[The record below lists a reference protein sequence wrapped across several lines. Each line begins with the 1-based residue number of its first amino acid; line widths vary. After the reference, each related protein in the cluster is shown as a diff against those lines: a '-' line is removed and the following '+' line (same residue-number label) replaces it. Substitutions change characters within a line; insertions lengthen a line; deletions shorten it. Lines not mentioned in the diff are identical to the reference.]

1 MPNTNLISDLKRS
14 FLFSRLN
21 EEQLEEVAGK
31 ARKVL
36 LPERASLFD
45 QGDPAGRFFLLLRGQ
60 IKLYR
65 LSPDGNEKVIEF
77 VQPGQTFAEAI
88 MFLEKHNYP
97 VSAMAL
103 SDAELISIDSAA
115 FAALLRDSMDTC
127 FLVMADMSQRL
138 RGLIREID
146 DLSLHSATCRVSAY
160 LVSKLIEQVDSQEFH
175 LTVPKSLLASRLS
188 VKPETFSRILKGLIT
203 NGVISVDGDKV
214 TVHDEA
220 QLKERADLSG
230 SSDRVSIIPSG
241 GCGAS

>member
-1 MPNTNLISDLKRS
+1 MPNTSLISDLKHS

-21 EEQLEEVAGK
+21 DEQLERIAGK
-31 ARKVL
+31 ARRVV
-36 LPERASLFD
+36 LPERTSLFD

-65 LSPDGNEKVIEF
+65 LSPEGNEKVIEF

-103 SDAELISIDSAA
+103 CETELISIDSGA
-115 FAALLRDSMDTC
+115 FAAMLRESTDTC

-160 LVSKLIEQVDSQEFH
+160 LISRLGEQVDGKAFH

-188 VKPETFSRILKGLIT
+188 VKPETFSRILKGLIN

-214 TVHDEA
+214 TVHDECR
-220 QLKERADLSG
+220 LKETADLSG
-230 SSDRVSIIPSG
+230 SSSRLSIIPMG
-241 GCGAS
+241 GYGAS